1 MLHQLRIVITDISRH
16 FLPDKVRL
24 LKRLVLRGKLHFGN
38 YQSLILTVE
47 LIYLKNMV
55 SAAYQVTGFI
65 NNTRLTQFYQLLSF
79 IQRNFFFP
87 FVTAD
92 TGCIGCSLNGEIPLP
107 ATYAYPHRP
116 SARTADIS
124 LNDTVLRVCLRLVF
138 SFYEKFPFY
147 LLRHIY
153 LLNQPKKE

>member
-16 FLPDKVRL
+16 FLPDKVRF

-38 YQSLILTVE
+38 YQSLILTVK

-65 NNTRLTQFYQLLSF
+65 NNARLAQFHQLLGF

-107 ATYAYPHRP
+107 TTYAYPHRP
-116 SARTADIS
+116 SD
-124 LNDTVLRVCLRLVF
+124 L
-138 SFYEKFPFY
+138 
-147 LLRHIY
+147 
-153 LLNQPKKE
+153 